1 MQPDASMFSCSGFRM
16 LRSVV
21 TAISEEL
28 EDGGGNSHEAGSRLA
43 HPSQTISSESPG
55 RSSSVPHAG
64 QNSSEPIRIAFV
76 LDMLL
81 LSEYAFG
88 VVKYYRR
95 RRGMKQIKQ

>member
-1 MQPDASMFSCSGFRM
+1 MKGEYP
-16 LRSVV
+16 
-21 TAISEEL
+21 
-28 EDGGGNSHEAGSRLA
+28 HEAGSRLA

-81 LSEYAFG
+81 RCMRGSGRG
-88 VVKYYRR
+88 VPLKLMNEADQAITFAHGVCIRHLELRNQTMAGFRHYRL
-95 RRGMKQIKQ
+95 